1 MKVELVDVTTD
12 DGLVLSGAFL
22 EPVGEDGSAELGID
36 IAIMMHGNSSNF
48 YQPFYT
54 YFAEQLASR
63 GCATL
68 RVNSRGHDVIGRATG
83 GQSRVSQL
91 EAFHDEFATY
101 YGTALESLADCPRDW
116 RAWIGW
122 AWDRG
127 YRDVLIWGHSRGAVK
142 TAYFMGT
149 GGDDR
154 VKAAILA
161 SPPWFSY
168 SRWMRSPQAGLFTE
182 HLAEARRWVEEGK
195 PNQLIWVKVPM
206 EYISGAANYL
216 DKYGPD
222 EKYNVMTHAANI
234 AVPVL
239 AITGTEEVARRFA
252 FDGLDEAFADVHRR
266 TPNLTPVSV
275 PGADHLYTGRQ
286 AHVLAEVVRWLRE
299 AVAGGARSLAPRP
312 GRTPR

>member
-1 MKVELVDVTTD
+1 MKVELVDVVTD
-12 DGLVLSGAFL
+12 DDLVLSGAL
-22 EPVGEDGSAELGID
+22 LDPADAGGNATGALGVD

-54 YFAEQLASR
+54 YFAEQLAAR

-83 GQSRVSQL
+83 GQSHVSQL

-127 YRDVLIWGHSRGAVK
+127 YRDILIWGHSRGAVK
-142 TAYFMGT
+142 TGYFMGT
-149 GGDDR
+149 GGDER

-168 SRWMRSPQAGLFTE
+168 SRWMRSPHADLFTE
-182 HLAEARRWVEEGK
+182 HLEEARRWVGRGM

-222 EKYNVMTHAANI
+222 EKYNVITHAANI
-234 AVPVL
+234 TVPVL

-252 FDGLDEAFADVHRR
+252 FDGLPEAFADVHRR
-266 TPNLTPVSV
+266 NPNLTPVSV
-275 PGADHLYTGRQ
+275 SGANHLYTGRQ
-286 AHVLAEVVRWLRE
+286 ERVLTELLGCLCA
-299 AVAGGARSLAPRP
+299 AVAGRATP
-312 GRTPR
+312 GRTPG